1 MRYRFILFIFLFSL
15 GIRAQEN
22 IHFTETP
29 LTDVLTALEGVYHVK
44 FSYNAALVKNKMVSL
59 QLDEAQ
65 LLDILLQIEN
75 EFEVVFEQI
84 DERYYILKNKTQLS
98 FCGYLKDANDDS
110 IIEGATITNR
120 NQTIGVVSDAS
131 GFFKLENLNTSDTLL
146 ISFLGFRSLEFSP
159 KQKNDKSC
167 ETYLMSADSYVLNE
181 VVVREYLAA
190 GILRTRD
197 GSIKIKPRSLDIL
210 AGQSEPDILQNIQLL
225 PGIESPSETASGIYI
240 RGGSPDQNLILWD
253 GIKMYNSDHF
263 FGMISA
269 FNPYITKAVT
279 VSRGGTKSEYGD
291 RVSGVIDI
299 ETANTIPEKVQGGLG
314 LNMTHADAFLKIPVS
329 EKFGVLVSGRR
340 SITDVFQTPAFNR
353 FSEKV
358 FQNSSITENQ
368 SIFEPEFSERKQRF
382 YFTDVTLKFIAK
394 LSEKDQIIVSNLY
407 TKNKLDY
414 SFNDDE
420 LDIGSRDQLGIQNL
434 GTSMF
439 WQRSWNPKFSSKTHF
454 YYSAYD
460 FSYEGGNNY
469 FESGSAIKKTNN
481 IKEIGASI
489 HTDWNL
495 SKQITFSNGYQFF
508 SNQVAYQL
516 QEESF
521 LESDDFKSPTHSIYT
536 QLNYSKQQSWYIDAG
551 LRASYYVG
559 FGSVFLEPRLNI
571 ERLLGEHFRIK
582 ASGEIKNQ
590 AVSQIIEF
598 TTQDFGLEN
607 QVWALSQGE
616 GFPILRSNQLSAGF
630 LFIQNGWN
638 LDVDAYYKNIEGLTS
653 LTRGFESATD
663 NFSEGS
669 SNTKGV
675 DILLKKKI
683 NNYSTWVG
691 YTYSVTDF
699 TFDDLNNGNAFR
711 GNNDINHSLTWSH
724 AYQWNRFQLSLGWKF
739 RSGTP
744 YTQALG
750 TQIDADGDTFIAYD
764 EINAKTLPAYH
775 RMDISALYE
784 FKMSNKENAPNAKIG
799 FSLLNLYGRENQLS
813 KTYGL
818 FLVSDENDNQNIE
831 LGQLDKFSLGITPN
845 LVFRLDF

>member
-22 IHFTETP
+22 IHFTEAP
-29 LTDVLTALEGVYHVK
+29 LTDVLTALEDLYHVK
-44 FSYNAALVKNKMVSL
+44 FSYNAAFVKNKMVSL
-59 QLDEAQ
+59 QLDEGQ

-75 EFEVVFEQI
+75 EFEIVFEQI

-120 NQTIGVVSDAS
+120 NQTIGVVSDAA
-131 GFFKLENLNTSDTLL
+131 GFFKLENLSTSDTLR
-146 ISFLGFRSLEFSP
+146 ISFLGFRTLEFSP
-159 KQKNDKSC
+159 KQKSDKNC
-167 ETYLMSADSYVLNE
+167 ETYLMSADSYILNE
-181 VVVREYLAA
+181 VVIREYLAA
-190 GILRTRD
+190 GILRARD

-299 ETANTIPEKVQGGLG
+299 ETATTIPEKVQGGLG
-314 LNMTHADAFLKIPVS
+314 LNMTHADAFLKIPMS
-329 EKFGVLVSGRR
+329 EKFGVLVSARR

-358 FQNSSITENQ
+358 FQNSSITKNQ
-368 SIFEPEFSERKQRF
+368 SIFEPEFSERKERF

-414 SFNDDE
+414 SFNDEE

-434 GTSMF
+434 GTSMS
-439 WQRSWNPKFSSKTHF
+439 WQRSWDSKFSSKTHF

-521 LESDDFKSPTHSIYT
+521 LESDDFKSPTHSIYA
-536 QLNYSKQQSWYIDAG
+536 QLNYSTPQSWYIDAG

-559 FGSVFLEPRLNI
+559 FGSVFLEPRLYI

-598 TTQDFGLEN
+598 TTQEFGLEN

-630 LFIQNGWN
+630 LFIQNGWK
-638 LDVDAYYKNIEGLTS
+638 LDVDTYFKNIDGLTS
-653 LTRGFESATD
+653 LTRGFESTTD

-691 YTYSVTDF
+691 YTYSVTNF
-699 TFDDLNNGNAFR
+699 TFDDLNNGNSFR

-724 AYQWNRFQLSLGWKF
+724 AYQWNRFQLSLGWKL

-744 YTQALG
+744 YTQAIG
-750 TQIDADGDTFIAYD
+750 TQIDAEGDTFIAYD
-764 EINAKTLPAYH
+764 EINTKTLPVYH

-784 FKMSNKENAPNAKIG
+784 FNISNKKNAPNAKIG

-813 KTYGL
+813 KIFGL

-831 LGQLDKFSLGITPN
+831 LGQLDKSSLGITPN
-845 LVFRLDF
+845 LVFRLNF